1 MTFMKTV
8 PAQGGAMNDWAEQ
21 FRQAIAATGLTPPDT
36 IIADGKI
43 HRFTTNGKPS
53 DDAGRYVLRLN
64 VLPAG
69 WFGDYRT
76 GLGQS
81 WCSIERN
88 KQTPEQQRQYATLS
102 KAIQN
107 AQYREKKAEHD
118 DAAEIAATIWAAA
131 TPIDAAQT
139 HGYLAK
145 KGIQAHGARLIDTGA
160 ARSHCGRLSPVLS
173 GPLLVIP
180 MRNAAGELRSLQ
192 FITADGTKRPL
203 TGGEKQGCHY
213 RIDKADSAARG
224 GILIV
229 CEGFAT
235 GASIHEATR
244 QPVAVAFDS
253 GNLEPVAK
261 SLRKLYPDAAL
272 IVAADDDHQTEGN
285 PGRTA
290 ATGAAKA
297 VGGIVVYPIFPADRP
312 DKATDFNDLQQLA
325 GCGLDAVKVCFA
337 GAIESIAGC
346 ASDTRAGG
354 HIDVES
360 TQSGTQENTP
370 VPEPDPVQ
378 ATHTEQATPGGDTSD
393 TTDTTAI
400 AEGSEAPALPWERTQ
415 DTETK
420 ATDNTDKPPM
430 PSPFSAL
437 EDRPRYVV
445 LDDWEKSSEGNH
457 RPGVYWC
464 GVKVNKKGEIEG
476 ELNDWVCSPL
486 HIDAVTFDGQSN
498 NFGRLLRFKPT
509 VGKWREWAMPMELL
523 AGDGAQ
529 LRGELLAMGVEL
541 DPYKARQQLPHY
553 LQSERPKR
561 RIHCALQVGWCGDS
575 FVLPDAVIGPKS
587 AGVIFQ
593 SGERGHEEHTQA
605 GTLAGWRDGI
615 AAKAVG
621 NPLLMLAVSAS
632 FAGPLLQR
640 CNSEGGGF
648 HVVGDSSTGKTTLIE
663 AACATWGGPG
673 FKRSWRA
680 TANGMEGA
688 AAMFNDCLLALD
700 EISECDP
707 KEVGAIVYALG
718 NGRGKQRASRSG
730 NARSVTRWR
739 CFVISS
745 GERTIATTMQEGGH
759 RAKAGQSM
767 RLLDIPAA
775 QAFGAWDA
783 IHGATS
789 PAAFSD
795 AIKRVAAQHHGH
807 SGRAFL
813 EKLTF
818 DTADYC
824 AELDKIKA
832 LPLFATDGTEGQ
844 DKRAAAR
851 FALIGLAGELATQY
865 GVTGWPVGD
874 AVKAAAH
881 AFKLWQAGRGKGND
895 ERRQIADKV
904 RSFIERHGDARF
916 SNADYT
922 GDTQPVRDRA
932 GWWRSKGDGRE
943 YLFTADGMRDALKG
957 FDFKRAL
964 DVLQELGALPAPGS
978 DGKRARFYRMGG
990 VGAKLY
996 PITPENMEG
1005 GDYGA

>member
-1 MTFMKTV
+1 MSALPMQSAISFAV
-8 PAQGGAMNDWAEQ
+8 ASNPEQAFQG
-21 FRQAIAATGLTPPDT
+21 AITAAGLAPPDI

-43 HRFTTNGKPS
+43 HRFTTNGKRG
-53 DDAGRYVLRLN
+53 DDAGWYILHLDN
-64 VLPAG
+64 MPAG
-69 WFGDYRT
+69 SFGNWREGRT
-76 GLGQS
+76 ET

-88 KQTPEQQRQYATLS
+88 AQTPEQQLQYATLLKS
-102 KAIQN
+102 MQN
-107 AQYREKKAEHD
+107 ARHRAKKAEHD
-118 DAAEIAATIWAAA
+118 SAAEIAQTIWAAA
-131 TPIDAAQT
+131 TPIDDAAA
-139 HGYLAK
+139 HGYLVK
-145 KGIQAHGARLIDTGA
+145 KGTQPHGARLIDTAA
-160 ARSHCGRLSPVLS
+160 ARAHCVKLSYSLS

-192 FITADGTKRPL
+192 FITDDGTKRPL
-203 TGGEKQGCHY
+203 TGGEKQGCFY
-213 RIDKADSAARG
+213 LIDKPDSAVQGA
-224 GILIV
+224 IVIV

-235 GASIHEATR
+235 GASIHEATG
-244 QPVAVAFDS
+244 QPVAVAFDA
-253 GNLEPVAK
+253 GNLEAVAK
-261 SLRKLYPDAAL
+261 SVCKLYPDAVL

-290 ATGAAKA
+290 AAGAAKA
-297 VGGIVVYPIFPADRP
+297 VGGVAVAPMFPADRP
-312 DKATDFNDLQQLA
+312 DKATDFNDLHQLA
-325 GCGLDAVKVCFA
+325 GSGLDAVKVCFA

-346 ASDTRAGG
+346 ASDMVASDQ
-354 HIDVES
+354 IDPDPIQAVV
-360 TQSGTQENTP
+360 TVQKVSGT
-370 VPEPDPVQ
+370 PDS
-378 ATHTEQATPGGDTSD
+378 ATTK
-393 TTDTTAI
+393 
-400 AEGSEAPALPWERTQ
+400 GSEVPSLP
-415 DTETK
+415 
-420 ATDNTDKPPM
+420 
-430 PSPFSAL
+430 PSPFPGL
-437 EDRPRYVV
+437 DGRPRYVV
-445 LDDWEKSSEGNH
+445 LDDWTKSSDGNH
-457 RPGVYWC
+457 KPGVYYC
-464 GVKVNKKGEIEG
+464 GLTAGKKDSPPEPFDAWI
-476 ELNDWVCSPL
+476 CSPM

-553 LQSERPKR
+553 LQSEHPKR

-730 NARSVTRWR
+730 NARGVTRWR

-775 QAFGAWDA
+775 EAYGAWDA
-783 IHGATS
+783 LHGATS

-795 AIKRVAAQHHGH
+795 AIKRAAAQHHGQA
-807 SGRAFL
+807 GRAFL

-818 DTADYC
+818 DASDLC
-824 AELDKIKA
+824 AMLEEVKA
-832 LPLFATDGTEGQ
+832 APMFATDGTEGQ

-851 FALIGLAGELATQY
+851 FALIGLAGELATDY
-865 GVTGWPVGD
+865 GVTGWPVG
-874 AVKAAAH
+874 AAGEAAAH
-881 AFKLWQAGRGKGND
+881 GFKLWQSMRGKGND
-895 ERRQIADKV
+895 ERRQILQRV
-904 RSFIERHGDARF
+904 SGFIERHGDGRF
-916 SNADYT
+916 SDADT
-922 GDTQPVRDRA
+922 TNDVQIRDRA
-932 GWWRSKGDGRE
+932 GWWRDTNGGRE
-943 YLFTADGMRDALKG
+943 YLFTTDGMREATKG
-957 FDFKRAL
+957 IDFKRAL
-964 DVLQELGALPAPGS
+964 DVLQEAKALPTPGAN
-978 DGKRARFYRMGG
+978 GERARFIRIAGRG
-990 VGAKLY
+990 VKLY
-996 PITPENMEG
+996 PVDPDKLAG
-1005 GDYGA
+1005 GEHVA

>member
-1 MTFMKTV
+1 MSALPIPFAV
-8 PAQGGAMNDWAEQ
+8 ASNPEQAFQG
-21 FRQAIAATGLTPPDT
+21 AIAAAGLTPPDT

-43 HRFTTNGKPS
+43 HRFTTNGKCG
-53 DDAGRYVLRLN
+53 DDAGWYILHLDN
-64 VLPAG
+64 IPAG
-69 WFGDYRT
+69 SFGNWREGRT
-76 GLGQS
+76 ET
-81 WCSIERN
+81 WCSIERSA
-88 KQTPEQQRQYATLS
+88 QTPEQQKQYATLLKS
-102 KAIQN
+102 MQN
-107 AQYREKKAEHD
+107 ARHRAKKAEHD
-118 DAAEIAATIWAAA
+118 AAAEIAAAIWVAASPIDDAAA
-131 TPIDAAQT
+131 
-139 HGYLAK
+139 HGYLVK
-145 KGIQAHGARLIDTGA
+145 KGTQPHGAKLIDTDA
-160 ARSHCGRLSPVLS
+160 ARAHCGRLSPMLS

-192 FITADGTKRPL
+192 FITDDGTKRPL

-213 RIDKADSAARG
+213 LIDKPDSAATKS
-224 GILIV
+224 ILIV

-235 GASIHEATR
+235 GASIHEATG

-253 GNLEPVAK
+253 GNLEAVAK

-272 IVAADDDHQTEGN
+272 IVAADDDHQTTGN

-290 ATGAAKA
+290 AAGAAKA
-297 VGGIVVYPIFPADRP
+297 VGGVMVAPMFPADRP
-312 DKATDFNDLQQLA
+312 DKATDFNDLHQLA
-325 GCGLDAVKVCFA
+325 GGGLDAVKVCFA

-346 ASDTRAGG
+346 ASDTGAGG
-354 HIDVES
+354 QIDAQASEGWPAAGVA
-360 TQSGTQENTP
+360 QSLWLPTDNNTNT
-370 VPEPDPVQ
+370 DP
-378 ATHTEQATPGGDTSD
+378 ANDPAAGIATPT
-393 TTDTTAI
+393 TTDTPEST
-400 AEGSEAPALPWERTQ
+400 EGGEAPPLP
-415 DTETK
+415 
-420 ATDNTDKPPM
+420 
-430 PSPFSAL
+430 PSPFPGM
-437 EDRPRYVV
+437 DGRPRYVA
-445 LDDWEKSSEGNH
+445 LDDWTKAVDGNH
-457 RPGVYWC
+457 RPGVYYC
-464 GVKVNKKGEIEG
+464 GLTAGKKDSPPEPFDAWI
-476 ELNDWVCSPL
+476 CSPM

-553 LQSERPKR
+553 LQSEHPKR

-621 NPLLMLAVSAS
+621 NPLLMLSVSAS

-730 NARSVTRWR
+730 NARGVTRWR

-783 IHGATS
+783 LHGATS

-795 AIKRVAAQHHGH
+795 AIKRAAAQHHGQA
-807 SGRAFL
+807 GRAFL

-818 DTADYC
+818 DESDLC
-824 AELDKIKA
+824 AMLEEVKA
-832 LPLFATDGTEGQ
+832 APMFATDGTEGQ

-851 FALIGLAGELATQY
+851 FALIGLAGELATDY
-865 GVTGWPVGD
+865 GVTGWPVG
-874 AVKAAAH
+874 AAGEAAAH
-881 AFKLWQAGRGKGND
+881 GFKLWQSMRGKGND
-895 ERRQIADKV
+895 ERRQILQRV
-904 RSFIERHGDARF
+904 SGFIERHGDGRF
-916 SNADYT
+916 SDADT
-922 GDTQPVRDRA
+922 TNDVQIRDRA
-932 GWWRSKGDGRE
+932 GWWRDTNGGRE
-943 YLFTADGMRDALKG
+943 YLFTTDGMREATRG
-957 FDFKRAL
+957 IDFKRAL
-964 DVLQELGALPAPGS
+964 DVLQEAKALPTPGAN
-978 DGKRARFYRMGG
+978 GERARFIRIAGRG
-990 VGAKLY
+990 VKLY
-996 PITPENMEG
+996 PIDPDKLAG
-1005 GDYGA
+1005 GEHGA

>member
-1 MTFMKTV
+1 MSALPIPFAV
-8 PAQGGAMNDWAEQ
+8 ASNPEQ
-21 FRQAIAATGLTPPDT
+21 AFQRAIAAAGLTPPDN

-43 HRFTTNGKPS
+43 HRFTTNGKRS
-53 DDAGRYVLRLN
+53 DDAGRYVLHLDG
-64 VLPAG
+64 LPAG
-69 WFGDYRT
+69 WFCDYRT
-76 GLGQS
+76 GLNQT

-88 KQTPEQQRQYATLS
+88 AQTPEQQKQYATLLKS
-102 KAIQN
+102 IQN
-107 AQYREKKAEHD
+107 SRHRAKKAEHD
-118 DAAEIAATIWAAA
+118 AVAEMAQAIWAAA
-131 TPIDAAQT
+131 TQIDDAVG
-139 HGYLAK
+139 HGYLVK
-145 KGIQAHGARLIDTGA
+145 KGIQAHGARLIDTAA
-160 ARSHCGRLSPVLS
+160 ARAHCVKLSYSLS

-192 FITADGTKRPL
+192 FITKDGTKRPL

-213 RIDKADSAARG
+213 RIDKPDSAAHR

-235 GASIHEATR
+235 GASIHEATG
-244 QPVAVAFDS
+244 QFVAVAFDS

-272 IVAADDDHQTEGN
+272 IVAADDDHLTEGN

-290 ATGAAKA
+290 AVGAAKA
-297 VGGIVVYPIFPADRP
+297 VGGIVVSPIFAAERP
-312 DKATDFNDLQQLA
+312 DKATDFNDLHQLA
-325 GCGLDAVKVCFA
+325 GGGLYAVKVCFD
-337 GAIESIAGC
+337 GAIGSLFGDEGYTA
-346 ASDTRAGG
+346 DGG
-354 HIDVES
+354 HID
-360 TQSGTQENTP
+360 
-370 VPEPDPVQ
+370 PEPLQTLVKVQ
-378 ATHTEQATPGGDTSD
+378 AVTERTEV
-393 TTDTTAI
+393 TDTKASTEDSEVPA
-400 AEGSEAPALPWERTQ
+400 GSA
-415 DTETK
+415 
-420 ATDNTDKPPM
+420 N
-430 PSPFSAL
+430 PFPGL
-437 EDRPRYVV
+437 DGRPRYVV
-445 LDDWEKSSEGNH
+445 LDDWTKPSEGNH
-457 RPGVYWC
+457 KPGVYYC

-476 ELNDWVCSPL
+476 EFNDWLCSPL
-486 HIDAVTFDGQSN
+486 HVDAVTFDGQSN

-553 LQSERPKR
+553 LQSEHPKR

-605 GTLAGWRDGI
+605 GTLTGWRNGI

-730 NARSVTRWR
+730 NAKGVTRWR

-775 QAFGAWDA
+775 QTFGAWDA
-783 IHGATS
+783 LHGANS

-795 AIKRVAAQHHGH
+795 AIKRAAAQHHGLA
-807 SGRAFL
+807 GRAFL
-813 EKLTF
+813 EKLTV
-818 DTADYC
+818 DTSDLC
-824 AELDKIKA
+824 AILEEVNA
-832 LPLFATDGTEGQ
+832 TPMFATDGTEGQ
-844 DKRAAAR
+844 DKRAASR
-851 FALIGLAGELATQY
+851 FALIGLAGEMATEY
-865 GVTGWPVGD
+865 GVTGWPEG
-874 AVKAAAH
+874 AAGEAAAQG
-881 AFKLWQAGRGKGND
+881 FKLWQSMRGTGND
-895 ERRQIADKV
+895 ERRQILQRV
-904 RSFIERHGDARF
+904 SGFIERHGDGRF
-916 SNADYT
+916 SDAGITD
-922 GDTQPVRDRA
+922 DVQIRDRA
-932 GWWRSKGDGRE
+932 GWWRDTNGGRE
-943 YLFTADGMRDALKG
+943 YLFTTDGIREATKG
-957 FDFKRAL
+957 IDFKRAL
-964 DVLQELGALPAPGS
+964 DVLQQTEALPTPGAN
-978 DGKRARFYRMGG
+978 GERARFFRIAGRG
-990 VGAKLY
+990 VKLY
-996 PITPENMEG
+996 PVDPNKLVG
-1005 GDYGA
+1005 GEYGA

>member
-1 MTFMKTV
+1 
-8 PAQGGAMNDWAEQ
+8 MNDPIDL
-21 FRQAIAATGLTPPDT
+21 FKQAISSAGLTPPDT

-43 HRFTTNGKPS
+43 HRFATNHKRG
-53 DDAGRYVLRLN
+53 DDAGWYILHTDKM
-64 VLPAG
+64 PAG
-69 WFGDYRT
+69 SFGNWREGRT
-76 GLGQS
+76 ET
-81 WCSIERN
+81 WCSIERST
-88 KQTPEQQRQYATLS
+88 QTQEQQMQYAGLLKS
-102 KAIQN
+102 MQN
-107 AQYREKKAEHD
+107 ARHRAKKAEHD
-118 DAAEIAATIWAAA
+118 TAAEMAVATWALATPIVDAAEH
-131 TPIDAAQT
+131 D
-139 HGYLAK
+139 YLVK
-145 KGIQAHGARLIDTGA
+145 KGIQPHGARLIDTA
-160 ARSHCGRLSPVLS
+160 TARAHCGRLSPTLS

-180 MRNAAGELRSLQ
+180 MHNAAGELRSLQ

-213 RIDKADSAARG
+213 RIDNPDSAAHG

-235 GASIHEATR
+235 GASIHEATG

-261 SLRKLYPDAAL
+261 ALRKLYPDAAL
-272 IVAADDDHQTEGN
+272 IVAADDDHMTEGN

-290 ATGAAKA
+290 AAGAAKA
-297 VGGIVVYPIFPADRP
+297 VGGIVVAPVFPADRP
-312 DKATDFNDLQQLA
+312 VKATDFNDLHQLED
-325 GCGLDAVKVCFA
+325 LDAVKVCFS
-337 GAIESIAGC
+337 GAIETIAGC
-346 ASDTRAGG
+346 ASDTVACGQFYA
-354 HIDVES
+354 ES
-360 TQSGTQENTP
+360 TQAGTQENAP

-378 ATHTEQATPGGDTSD
+378 ATHTEQATPGGDTTD
-393 TTDTTAI
+393 TTDTTATP
-400 AEGSEAPALPWERTQ
+400 EGSEVPLLPR
-415 DTETK
+415 
-420 ATDNTDKPPM
+420 
-430 PSPFSAL
+430 SPFPGMNG
-437 EDRPRYVV
+437 RPRYVV
-445 LDDWEKSSEGNH
+445 LDDWTKAIDGNH
-457 RPGVYWC
+457 RPGVYYC
-464 GVKVNKKGEIEG
+464 GMTGGKRNEPPEPFDAWIS
-476 ELNDWVCSPL
+476 SPM

-523 AGDGAQ
+523 AGDGSQ

-553 LQSERPKR
+553 LQSEHPKR

-575 FVLPDAVIGPKS
+575 FVLPDEVIGPKA

-605 GTLAGWRDGI
+605 GTLAGWKDGI

-632 FAGPLLQR
+632 FAGPILQR

-707 KEVGAIVYALG
+707 KEVGAIIYALG

-730 NARSVTRWR
+730 NARGVTRWR

-745 GERTIATTMQEGGH
+745 GERTIATTMQEGGQ

-767 RLLDIPAA
+767 RLLDIPAT
-775 QAFGAWDA
+775 QTFGAWDTL
-783 IHGATS
+783 HGATS

-795 AIKRVAAQHHGH
+795 AIKRATAQHHGLA
-807 SGRAFL
+807 GRAFL

-824 AELDKIKA
+824 VELDKIKA
-832 LPLFATDGTEGQ
+832 LPFFATDGTEGQ

-904 RSFIERHGDARF
+904 RGFIERHGDARF

-932 GWWRSKGDGRE
+932 GWWRSNGDGRE
-943 YLFTADGMRDALKG
+943 YLFTADGMREALKG

-978 DGKRARFYRMGG
+978 DGKRARFYRVGG
-990 VGAKLY
+990 MGAKLY
-996 PITPENMEG
+996 PLNPEKLEG

>member
-1 MTFMKTV
+1 MSALPIPFAV
-8 PAQGGAMNDWAEQ
+8 ASNPEQALQG
-21 FRQAIAATGLTPPDT
+21 AIAAAGLTPPDS

-43 HRFTTNGKPS
+43 HRFTTNGKRG
-53 DDAGRYVLRLN
+53 DDAGWYILHLDN
-64 VLPAG
+64 IPAG
-69 WFGDYRT
+69 SFGNWREGRT
-76 GLGQS
+76 ET

-88 KQTPEQQRQYATLS
+88 AQTPEQQLQYATLLKS
-102 KAIQN
+102 MQN
-107 AQYREKKAEHD
+107 ARHRAKKAEHD
-118 DAAEIAATIWAAA
+118 AAAGMAQTIWAAA
-131 TPIDAAQT
+131 TPIDDAAA
-139 HGYLAK
+139 HGYLVK
-145 KGIQAHGARLIDTGA
+145 KGTQPHGAKLIDTAA
-160 ARSHCGRLSPVLS
+160 ARAHCAKMSYSLS

-180 MRNAAGELRSLQ
+180 IRNAAGELRSLQ
-192 FITADGTKRPL
+192 FITDDGTKRPL

-213 RIDKADSAARG
+213 RIDKADSVAHG

-235 GASIHEATR
+235 GASIHEATG

-272 IVAADDDHQTEGN
+272 IVAADDDHCTEGN

-297 VGGIVVYPIFPADRP
+297 VGGIVVFPMFPADRP
-312 DKATDFNDLQQLA
+312 DKATDFNDLHQLA
-325 GCGLDAVKVCFA
+325 GGGLDAVQVCFS

-346 ASDTRAGG
+346 AIETGTGG
-354 HIDVES
+354 QTD
-360 TQSGTQENTP
+360 
-370 VPEPDPVQ
+370 DLLQ
-378 ATHTEQATPGGDTSD
+378 ASQVDRGSHAVDNKTEQDVTPESHAND
-393 TTDTTAI
+393 I
-400 AEGSEAPALPWERTQ
+400 AEVSETQ
-415 DTETK
+415 QN
-420 ATDNTDKPPM
+420 AA
-430 PSPFSAL
+430 SPFPGL
-437 EDRPRYVV
+437 DERPRYVV
-445 LDDWEKSSEGNH
+445 LDDWTKSVEGNH
-457 RPGVYWC
+457 RPGVYYC
-464 GVKVNKKGEIEG
+464 GLTAGKKDAPPEPFDAWI
-476 ELNDWVCSPL
+476 CSPL

-509 VGKWREWAMPMELL
+509 VGKLREWAMPMELL

-553 LQSERPKR
+553 LQSEHPKR

-575 FVLPDAVIGPKS
+575 FVLPDAVIGSKS

-593 SGERGHEEHTQA
+593 SGERGHEEHSQA
-605 GTLAGWRDGI
+605 GTLAGWKDGI
-615 AAKAVG
+615 ASKAVG

-718 NGRGKQRASRSG
+718 NGRGKQRANRSG
-730 NARSVTRWR
+730 NARGVTRWR

-783 IHGATS
+783 LHGATS

-795 AIKRVAAQHHGH
+795 AIKRTAAQHHGQA
-807 SGRAFL
+807 GRAFL

-832 LPLFATDGTEGQ
+832 LPLFASDGTEGQ

-881 AFKLWQAGRGKGND
+881 AFKLWQSGRGKGND

-904 RSFIERHGDARF
+904 RGFIERHGDARF

-932 GWWRSKGDGRE
+932 GWWRSNGEGRE
-943 YLFTADGMRDALKG
+943 YLFTADGMREALKG
-957 FDFKRAL
+957 YDFKRAL
-964 DVLQELGALPAPGS
+964 DVLQELGALPAPGA
-978 DGKRARFYRMGG
+978 DGKRARFYRVGG
-990 VGAKLY
+990 TGAKLY
-996 PITPENMEG
+996 PITPEKLEG

>member
-1 MTFMKTV
+1 MTALPIPFAV
-8 PAQGGAMNDWAEQ
+8 ASNPEQAFQG
-21 FRQAIAATGLTPPDT
+21 AIAAAGLTPPDS

-43 HRFTTNGKPS
+43 HRFSTNGKGA
-53 DDAGRYVLRLN
+53 DDAGWYILHPDN
-64 VLPAG
+64 IPAG
-69 WFGDYRT
+69 SFGNWRESRT
-76 GLGQS
+76 AT

-88 KQTPEQQRQYATLS
+88 AQTPEQQKQYATLLKS
-102 KAIQN
+102 MQN
-107 AQYREKKAEHD
+107 ARHRAKKAEHD
-118 DAAEIAATIWAAA
+118 AAAEMAAVIWAAA
-131 TPIDAAQT
+131 TPIDDAVGN
-139 HGYLAK
+139 GYLFK
-145 KGIQAHGARLIDTGA
+145 KGIQAHGARLIDTA
-160 ARSHCGRLSPVLS
+160 AAKAHCAKLSYSLS

-192 FITADGTKRPL
+192 FITEGGTKRPL

-213 RIDKADSAARG
+213 CINKADSAAQG

-235 GASIHEATR
+235 GASIHEATG

-261 SLRKLYPDAAL
+261 SLRKLYPDVEL
-272 IVAADDDHQTEGN
+272 IVAADDDHLTAGN

-290 ATGAAKA
+290 AAGAAKA
-297 VGGIVVYPIFPADRP
+297 VGGVVVVPMFPAGRP
-312 DKATDFNDLQQLA
+312 DRATDFNDLHQLA
-325 GCGLDAVKVCFA
+325 GGGLDAVKVCFA
-337 GAIESIAGC
+337 SAIESIAGC
-346 ASDTRAGG
+346 ASDTVAGG
-354 HIDVES
+354 HVD
-360 TQSGTQENTP
+360 
-370 VPEPDPVQ
+370 PEPMQ
-378 ATHTEQATPGGDTSD
+378 TMATMQEVTERTKP
-393 TTDTTAI
+393 TDTTTTT
-400 AEGSEAPALPWERTQ
+400 EGSEAPALP
-415 DTETK
+415 
-420 ATDNTDKPPM
+420 
-430 PSPFSAL
+430 PSPFPGM
-437 EDRPRYVV
+437 DGRPSYVV
-445 LDDWEKSSEGNH
+445 LDDWTKSNEGNH
-457 RPGVYWC
+457 KPGVYHC
-464 GVKVNKKGEIEG
+464 GLTAGKKDSPPEPFDAWI
-476 ELNDWVCSPL
+476 CSPL

-553 LQSERPKR
+553 LQNEHPKR

-632 FAGPLLQR
+632 FAGPILQR
-640 CNSEGGGF
+640 CNSEGGGL
-648 HVVGDSSTGKTTLIE
+648 HVFGDSSTGKTTLIE

-718 NGRGKQRASRSG
+718 NGRGKQRANRSG
-730 NARSVTRWR
+730 NARGVTRWR

-775 QAFGAWDA
+775 QTYGAWDTL
-783 IHGATS
+783 HGATS

-795 AIKRVAAQHHGH
+795 AIKRAAAQHHGQA
-807 SGRAFL
+807 GRAFL

-818 DTADYC
+818 DTTDLC
-824 AELDKIKA
+824 AMLEEVKA
-832 LPLFATDGTEGQ
+832 APMFATDGTEGQ

-851 FALIGLAGELATQY
+851 FALIGLAGELATDY
-865 GVTGWPVGD
+865 GVTGWPVG
-874 AVKAAAH
+874 AAGEAAAH
-881 AFKLWQAGRGKGND
+881 GFKLWQSMRGKGND
-895 ERRQIADKV
+895 ERRQILQRV
-904 RSFIERHGDARF
+904 SGFIERHGDGRF
-916 SNADYT
+916 SDADT
-922 GDTQPVRDRA
+922 TNDVQIRDRA
-932 GWWRSKGDGRE
+932 GWWRDTNGVRK
-943 YLFTADGMRDALKG
+943 YLFTTDGMREATKG
-957 FDFKRAL
+957 IDFKRAL
-964 DVLQELGALPAPGS
+964 DVLQEAKALPTPGAN
-978 DGKRARFYRMGG
+978 GERARFIRIARRG
-990 VGAKLY
+990 VKLY
-996 PITPENMEG
+996 PVDPDKLAG
-1005 GDYGA
+1005 GEHGA

>member
-1 MTFMKTV
+1 MSAFPMV
-8 PAQGGAMNDWAEQ
+8 ASNPEQAFQG
-21 FRQAIAATGLTPPDT
+21 AIAAAGLTPPDT

-43 HRFTTNGKPS
+43 HRFTTNGKRG
-53 DDAGRYVLRLN
+53 DDAGWYILHLDN
-64 VLPAG
+64 TPAG
-69 WFGDYRT
+69 SFGNWREGCT
-76 GLGQS
+76 ET

-88 KQTPEQQRQYATLS
+88 AQTPEQQKQYATLLKS
-102 KAIQN
+102 MQN
-107 AQYREKKAEHD
+107 ARHRAKKAEHD
-118 DAAEIAATIWAAA
+118 AAAEQAASIWTAA
-131 TPIDAAQT
+131 TPIGDAAA
-139 HGYLAK
+139 HGYLVK
-145 KGIQAHGARLIDTGA
+145 KGIQSHGARLIDTDA
-160 ARSHCGRLSPVLS
+160 ARAHCATLSYSLS

-192 FITADGTKRPL
+192 FITDDGTKRPL
-203 TGGEKQGCHY
+203 TGGEKQGCHN
-213 RIDKADSAARG
+213 RIDKPDSAAQG
-224 GILIV
+224 AILIV

-235 GASIHEATR
+235 GASICEATG
-244 QPVAVAFDS
+244 QSVAVAFDS

-261 SLRKLYPDAAL
+261 SLRKLYPDAVL
-272 IVAADDDHQTEGN
+272 IVAADDDNLTAGN

-290 ATGAAKA
+290 AAGAAKA
-297 VGGIVVYPIFPADRP
+297 VGGVVVVPMFPADRP
-312 DKATDFNDLQQLA
+312 DKATDFNDLHQLA
-325 GCGLDAVKVCFA
+325 GGGLDAVKVCFA

-346 ASDTRAGG
+346 ASDTGAGA
-354 HIDVES
+354 HIDR
-360 TQSGTQENTP
+360 
-370 VPEPDPVQ
+370 EP
-378 ATHTEQATPGGDTSD
+378 EQAVATVQDATEHTD
-393 TTDTTAI
+393 TTDTTATT
-400 AEGSEAPALPWERTQ
+400 EGGEAPPLP
-415 DTETK
+415 
-420 ATDNTDKPPM
+420 A
-430 PSPFSAL
+430 SPFPGM
-437 EDRPRYVV
+437 DGRPRYVV
-445 LDDWEKSSEGNH
+445 LDDWTKSSDGNH
-457 RPGVYWC
+457 KPGVYYC
-464 GVKVNKKGEIEG
+464 GLTAGKKDSPPEPFDAWI
-476 ELNDWVCSPL
+476 CSPM

-553 LQSERPKR
+553 LQSEHPKR

-605 GTLAGWRDGI
+605 GTLAGWRNGI

-730 NARSVTRWR
+730 NARGVTRWR

-775 QAFGAWDA
+775 KTYGAWDA
-783 IHGATS
+783 LHGATS

-795 AIKRVAAQHHGH
+795 AIKRAAAQHHGH
-807 SGRAFL
+807 AGRAFL

-818 DTADYC
+818 DTSDLC
-824 AELDKIKA
+824 AMLEEVKA
-832 LPLFATDGTEGQ
+832 APMFATDGTEGQ

-851 FALIGLAGELATQY
+851 FALIGLAGELATDY
-865 GVTGWPVGD
+865 GVTGWPVG
-874 AVKAAAH
+874 AAGEAAAH
-881 AFKLWQAGRGKGND
+881 GFKLWQSMRGKGND
-895 ERRQIADKV
+895 ERRQILQRV
-904 RSFIERHGDARF
+904 SGFIERHGDGRF
-916 SNADYT
+916 SDADT
-922 GDTQPVRDRA
+922 TSDVQIRDRA
-932 GWWRSKGDGRE
+932 GWWRDTNGGRE
-943 YLFTADGMRDALKG
+943 YLFTTDGMREATKG
-957 FDFKRAL
+957 IDFKRAL
-964 DVLQELGALPAPGS
+964 DVLQEAKALPTPGAN
-978 DGKRARFYRMGG
+978 GERARFIRIAGRG
-990 VGAKLY
+990 VKLY
-996 PITPENMEG
+996 PIDPDKLAG
-1005 GDYGA
+1005 GEHGA

>member
-1 MTFMKTV
+1 MSALPIPFAV
-8 PAQGGAMNDWAEQ
+8 ASHPEQ
-21 FRQAIAATGLTPPDT
+21 AFQLAIAAAGLTPPDT
-36 IIADGKI
+36 LIADGKI
-43 HRFTTNGKPS
+43 HRFATNGKRG
-53 DDAGRYVLRLN
+53 DDAGWYILHLDN
-64 VLPAG
+64 IPAG
-69 WFGDYRT
+69 SFGNWREGRT
-76 GLGQS
+76 ET

-88 KQTPEQQRQYATLS
+88 AQTPEQQKQYATLLKS
-102 KAIQN
+102 MQN
-107 AQYREKKAEHD
+107 ARHRAKKAEHD
-118 DAAEIAATIWAAA
+118 AAAEAAVAIWAAA
-131 TPIDAAQT
+131 APIDDAAA
-139 HGYLAK
+139 HGYLVK
-145 KGIQAHGARLIDTGA
+145 KGIQAHGARLIDTAA
-160 ARSHCGRLSPVLS
+160 ARVHCPRLSPVMS
-173 GPLLVIP
+173 GPVLVIP

-192 FITADGTKRPL
+192 FISEAADDNKRPL

-213 RIDKADSAARG
+213 LIDKPDAAAHKA
-224 GILIV
+224 ILIV

-235 GASIHEATR
+235 GASIHEATG
-244 QPVAVAFDS
+244 QAVAVAFDG

-261 SLRKLYPDAAL
+261 SLRKLYPDAAF
-272 IVAADDDHQTEGN
+272 IIAADDDHQRAGN

-290 ATGAAKA
+290 AAGAAKA
-297 VGGIVVYPIFPADRP
+297 VGGVVVAPMFPADRP
-312 DKATDFNDLQQLA
+312 DKATDFNDLHHLA
-325 GCGLDAVKVCFA
+325 GGGSDAVRKCFA
-337 GAIESIAGC
+337 GAIESIAGYATDISVVEQIDSGSKVNDC
-346 ASDTRAGG
+346 SNFVNVENLGIAPQVAKSCQAVANKTRQNATAESDASD
-354 HIDVES
+354 
-360 TQSGTQENTP
+360 
-370 VPEPDPVQ
+370 
-378 ATHTEQATPGGDTSD
+378 AT
-393 TTDTTAI
+393 
-400 AEGSEAPALPWERTQ
+400 EGSKTQ
-415 DTETK
+415 QD
-420 ATDNTDKPPM
+420 AA
-430 PSPFSAL
+430 SPFPGM
-437 EDRPRYVV
+437 DGRPRYVV
-445 LDDWEKSSEGNH
+445 LDDWTKAAGGNH
-457 RPGVYWC
+457 RPGVYYC
-464 GVKVNKKGEIEG
+464 GLTAGKKDSPPVPFDAWI
-476 ELNDWVCSPL
+476 CSPL
-486 HIDAVTFDGQSN
+486 HLDAVTFDGQSN

-553 LQSERPKR
+553 LQSEHPKR

-575 FVLPDAVIGPKS
+575 FVLPDAVIGPQS

-640 CNSEGGGF
+640 CNPEGGGF
-648 HVVGDSSTGKTTLIE
+648 HVVGDSSTGKTTMIE

-730 NARSVTRWR
+730 NARGVTRWR

-775 QAFGAWDA
+775 QAYGAWDA
-783 IHGATS
+783 LHGASS

-795 AIKRVAAQHHGH
+795 AIKRTAAQHHGQA
-807 SGRAFL
+807 GRAFL

-818 DTADYC
+818 DASDLC
-824 AELDKIKA
+824 AMLEEVKA
-832 LPLFATDGTEGQ
+832 APMFATDGTEGQ

-851 FALIGLAGELATQY
+851 FALIGLAGELATDY
-865 GVTGWPVGD
+865 GVTGWPVGAAGD
-874 AVKAAAH
+874 AAAH
-881 AFKLWQAGRGKGND
+881 GFKLWQSMRGKGND
-895 ERRQIADKV
+895 ERRQILQRV
-904 RSFIERHGDARF
+904 SGFIERHGDGRF
-916 SNADYT
+916 SDADT
-922 GDTQPVRDRA
+922 TNDVQIRDRA
-932 GWWRSKGDGRE
+932 GWWRDTSGGRE
-943 YLFTADGMRDALKG
+943 YLFTTDGMREATRG
-957 FDFKRAL
+957 IDFKRAL
-964 DVLQELGALPAPGS
+964 DVLQEAKALPTPGAN
-978 DGKRARFYRMGG
+978 GERARFIRIAGRG
-990 VGAKLY
+990 VKLY
-996 PITPENMEG
+996 PVDPDKLAG
-1005 GDYGA
+1005 GEHGA

>member
-1 MTFMKTV
+1 MSALPIPFAV
-8 PAQGGAMNDWAEQ
+8 ARHPEQ
-21 FRQAIAATGLTPPDT
+21 AFKLAIAAAGLTPPDT
-36 IIADGKI
+36 LIADGKI
-43 HRFTTNGKPS
+43 HRFAPNGKRG
-53 DDAGRYVLRLN
+53 DDAGWYILHLDN
-64 VLPAG
+64 IPAG
-69 WFGDYRT
+69 SFGNWREGRT
-76 GLGQS
+76 ET

-88 KQTPEQQRQYATLS
+88 AQTPEQQKQYATLLKS
-102 KAIQN
+102 MQN
-107 AQYREKKAEHD
+107 ARHRAKKAEY
-118 DAAEIAATIWAAA
+118 DAAAATAAVIWAAA
-131 TPIDAAQT
+131 TPTGDAAA
-139 HGYLAK
+139 HGYLVK
-145 KGIQAHGARLIDTGA
+145 KGIQAHGARLIDTAA
-160 ARSHCGRLSPVLS
+160 ARVHCPRLSPALS

-192 FITADGTKRPL
+192 FISEAAGDNKRPL
-203 TGGEKQGCHY
+203 SGGEKQGCHY
-213 RIDKADSAARG
+213 LIDKPDAAAHKA
-224 GILIV
+224 ILIV

-235 GASIHEATR
+235 GASIHEATG
-244 QPVAVAFDS
+244 QAVAVAFDG

-272 IVAADDDHQTEGN
+272 IIAADDDHQRAGN

-290 ATGAAKA
+290 AVGAAKA
-297 VGGIVVYPIFPADRP
+297 VGGVAVAPMFPADRP
-312 DKATDFNDLQQLA
+312 DKATDFNDLHQLA
-325 GCGLDAVKVCFA
+325 GGGLDAVRKCFA
-337 GAIESIAGC
+337 GAIGSIAGHATDISAVEQIDSRSKVNDC
-346 ASDTRAGG
+346 SNFVNGENLGIAPQVAKSCQAVANKTRQNATAESDASD
-354 HIDVES
+354 
-360 TQSGTQENTP
+360 
-370 VPEPDPVQ
+370 
-378 ATHTEQATPGGDTSD
+378 AT
-393 TTDTTAI
+393 
-400 AEGSEAPALPWERTQ
+400 EGSKTQ
-415 DTETK
+415 QD
-420 ATDNTDKPPM
+420 AA
-430 PSPFSAL
+430 SPFPGM
-437 EDRPRYVV
+437 DGRPRYVV
-445 LDDWEKSSEGNH
+445 LDDWTMAVDGNH
-457 RPGVYWC
+457 RPGVYYC
-464 GVKVNKKGEIEG
+464 GLTAGKKDSPPEPFDAWI
-476 ELNDWVCSPL
+476 CSPL
-486 HIDAVTFDGQSN
+486 HLDAVTFDGQSN

-553 LQSERPKR
+553 LQSEHPKR

-575 FVLPDAVIGPKS
+575 FVLPDAVIGPKA

-640 CNSEGGGF
+640 CNCEGGGF
-648 HVVGDSSTGKTTLIE
+648 HVVGDSSTGKTTMIE

-730 NARSVTRWR
+730 NARGVTRWR

-775 QAFGAWDA
+775 QTYGAWDA
-783 IHGATS
+783 LHGASS

-795 AIKRVAAQHHGH
+795 AIKRTAAQHHGQA
-807 SGRAFL
+807 GRAFL

-818 DTADYC
+818 DASDLC
-824 AELDKIKA
+824 AMLEDVKA
-832 LPLFATDGTEGQ
+832 APMFATDGTEGQ

-851 FALIGLAGELATQY
+851 FALIGLAGELATDY
-865 GVTGWPVGD
+865 GVTGWPVG
-874 AVKAAAH
+874 AAGVAAAH
-881 AFKLWQAGRGKGND
+881 GFKLWQSMRGKGND
-895 ERRQIADKV
+895 ERRQILQRV
-904 RSFIERHGDARF
+904 SGFIERHGDGRF
-916 SNADYT
+916 SDADT
-922 GDTQPVRDRA
+922 TNDVQIRDRA
-932 GWWRSKGDGRE
+932 GWWRDTSGGRE
-943 YLFTADGMRDALKG
+943 YLFTTDGMREATKG
-957 FDFKRAL
+957 IDFKRAL
-964 DVLQELGALPAPGS
+964 DVLQEAKALPTPGAN
-978 DGKRARFYRMGG
+978 GERARFIRIAGRG
-990 VGAKLY
+990 VKLY
-996 PITPENMEG
+996 PVDPDQLAG
-1005 GDYGA
+1005 GEHGA